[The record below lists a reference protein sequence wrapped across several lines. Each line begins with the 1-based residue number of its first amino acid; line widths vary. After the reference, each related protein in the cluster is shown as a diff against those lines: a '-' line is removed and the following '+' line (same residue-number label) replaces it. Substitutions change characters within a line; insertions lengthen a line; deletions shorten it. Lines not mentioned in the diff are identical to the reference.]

1 MYRKRTYCK
10 IQKLF
15 TILFLCIFLMLSL
28 SICSFAAGSVTVDEE
43 VDITMQGILNSEALD
58 TLKTITA
65 TLVNPIA
72 SVAMGAALLSLA
84 FAGDSRQ
91 AENAVKTIKSIVI
104 AFVITNCLGLI
115 LTGIGSVV
123 GTHAYTFQ

>member
-1 MYRKRTYCK
+1 MYRKRMYSK
-10 IQKLF
+10 IQKIF
-15 TILFLCIFLMLSL
+15 TILFLCAFLILSF
-28 SICSFAAGSVTVDEE
+28 SICSFAEGSVTVDEE
-43 VDITMQGILNSEALD
+43 VDITMQGILDSAALD

-72 SVAMGAALLSLA
+72 SVSMGAALFSLA
-84 FAGDSRQ
+84 FASDSRQ
-91 AENAVKTIKSIVI
+91 AEIAVKTIKSIVF

-115 LTGIGSVV
+115 LTGIGTVV

>member
-1 MYRKRTYCK
+1 MYRKRTHSK
-10 IQKLF
+10 TQKFF
-15 TILFLCIFLMLSL
+15 TILLLCAFLVLSF

-43 VDITMQGILNSEALD
+43 TDISMQGLLNSEALD

-72 SVAMGAALLSLA
+72 SVAMGAALFSLA

-91 AENAVKTIKSIVI
+91 AEIAIKTIKYIVI
-104 AFVITNCLGLI
+104 AFAITNCLGLI

>member
-1 MYRKRTYCK
+1 MYRKRTSCK

-15 TILFLCIFLMLSL
+15 TILFLCIFLVLSL

-104 AFVITNCLGLI
+104 AFAITNCLGLI